1 MKKGILVA
9 VVLSALLLALSF
21 DPASAE
27 IKGPVKIGVVGPH
40 VGPIAWLGEMQIQ
53 GVNLAA
59 EEINATGGIAGQK
72 IELVFANDG
81 ATPAT
86 SVASVKK
93 LIFRDKVSAIIG
105 PINSSCAIAVGPIV
119 TEAKVPIFTNTLS
132 PKVTEAKS
140 PYVLRTRSTDDY
152 NFRAVVDYLVNDRKY
167 KKYAVL
173 HDQTDFGMSG
183 KEIIIR
189 DLAKYNLKPI
199 AVEALNVEDKDFSG
213 QLLKIKN
220 SGAECIISNTL
231 GMVTGLM
238 VKQKLQLGM
247 SNIVLAGA
255 MGIDTIY
262 FPKAAGALENP
273 KNIEGVIFT
282 SLTMCGDPRDP
293 KTAEFCKKFRTK
305 YQHDPITAGSEG
317 SDYDSVFMIKAAI
330 EKARSTDPVDI
341 AKTVRTLNYQGACGK
356 YQFNEVG
363 DSLFSCDVVMFGDKV
378 NVILLKEKKR

>member
-1 MKKGILVA
+1 MKKRVLA
-9 VVLSALLLALSF
+9 VVALSALILAVSLY
-21 DPASAE
+21 PASAQ

-59 EEINATGGIAGQK
+59 EEINAAGGIAGQK
-72 IELVFANDG
+72 VELVFANDG

-93 LIFRDKVSAIIG
+93 LIYGDKVCAVVG

-140 PYVLRTRSTDDY
+140 PYVLRTRSMDEY

-167 KKYAVL
+167 KKYAVM

-183 KEIIIR
+183 KEIILR
-189 DLAKYNLKPI
+189 DLARYNLKPL

-220 SGAECIISNTL
+220 SGAECMIVNTL
-231 GMVTGLM
+231 GMTTGLM
-238 VKQKLQLGM
+238 TKQKIQLGM
-247 SNIVLAGA
+247 GNIVLAGA

-273 KNIEGVIFT
+273 KNVEGVIFA
-282 SLTMCGDPRDP
+282 SLTMCGDARDP
-293 KTAEFCKKFRTK
+293 RTADFCKKFNAK
-305 YQHDPITAGSEG
+305 YKHDPITAGSEG

-330 EKARSTDPVDI
+330 EKAGSTNPVDI
-341 AKTVRTLNYQGACGK
+341 AKTVRTLNYQGACGS
-356 YQFNEVG
+356 YRFNEAG